1 MAGHLPSVLKDL
13 GSIPSAIFKKYKHY
27 TREHEQKNTHTCIY
41 VVSALTEEKII
52 EEASSSFAWKSWR
65 QEHVVSSSKDADTHC
80 NL

>member
-1 MAGHLPSVLKDL
+1 MLKDL

-27 TREHEQKNTHTCIY
+27 THVREQKNTHTGIY

-52 EEASSSFAWKSWR
+52 EEASSSFARKSWR
-65 QEHVVSSSKDADTHC
+65 QEHVVSSAKDADTHC

>member
-1 MAGHLPSVLKDL
+1 MLKDL

-27 TREHEQKNTHTCIY
+27 THVRKQKNTHTGIY

-65 QEHVVSSSKDADTHC
+65 QEHVVSSAKDADTHC